1 MSETLKVTQIDDH
14 EVFGACVFLEAQT
27 GDPEAVRDA
36 YTTESPRWPPLHFA
50 ISAPAPEAL
59 EPWYL
64 LGFHQMHVYGMRP
77 SGAERA
83 EAAGVTLRPGGP
95 EDLETAIRIDRLI
108 YDEQAASPSYSSY
121 ELDAAHHRANWA
133 ETLGDDDV
141 GYFVAEHDGQPVGH
155 ATLYP
160 DPQDGEALHL
170 ASTAVV
176 PEARGGGVGLV
187 LTTHALAY
195 AAEQGYARLRTN
207 WRATNLVASRY
218 WPARGFEVTHIRLAR
233 RVPTSL

>member
-1 MSETLKVTQIDDH
+1 MSETLKVTRMDDH
-14 EVFGACVFLEAQT
+14 EVFGACVFIEAQT
-27 GDPEAVRDA
+27 DDLEAVRDA
-36 YTTESPRWPPLHFA
+36 YTAESPHWPPLHFA
-50 ISAPAPEAL
+50 ISAPAPGAL

-64 LGFHQMHVYGMRP
+64 LGFHQMHVYGMRA
-77 SGAERA
+77 SGGERA
-83 EAAGVTLRPGGP
+83 EAPGVELRRGGP
-95 EDLETAIRIDRLI
+95 ADLEAAIRIDRLI
-108 YDEQAASPSYSSY
+108 YDEQAAPPSYSSF
-121 ELDAAHHRANWA
+121 ELDAAHHRANWV
-133 ETLGDDDV
+133 ETLEAGDV
-141 GYFVAEHDGQPVGH
+141 GYFVAERDGRPVGH

-160 DPQDGEALHL
+160 DPQDAEALHL

-176 PEARGGGVGLV
+176 PEARGTGVGLV

-233 RVPTSL
+233 RVPTAL